1 MYSVE
6 GDPSYGP
13 IISLN
18 DGSMWTNGA
27 GCAALIGGDMS
38 ASGCGAKDLAQVLC
52 RDAACNGCFGKA
64 YGDCTVA
71 AAQTVCA
78 SYYRAAACVRH
89 PAYENCEL
97 PTWNETFIA
106 LGAMFCSAGMD
117 AGDAGSSQES
127 SSSSRDSGEQ

>member
-13 IISLN
+13 IIILN
-18 DGSMWTNGA
+18 DGSMWTNVA

-38 ASGCGAKDLAQVLC
+38 ASSCGAKDLAQVLC

-64 YGDCTVA
+64 YGDWTVA

-78 SYYRAAACVRH
+78 SYYRADRSVRH
-89 PAYENCEL
+89 TAGVNSEP
-97 PTWNETFIA
+97 PT
-106 LGAMFCSAGMD
+106 
-117 AGDAGSSQES
+117 
-127 SSSSRDSGEQ
+127 